1 MPDVNYTEQLQEL
14 MQNAK
19 IGSFNAL
26 CQLADV
32 SRRQLLKLRRG
43 EVKHVRIETL
53 IKLSQALNI
62 SLDAL
67 INQLS
72 TSEVENSSSDITEST
87 VETLNSA
94 VAEQELLKLVEGLN
108 AEGKDSQL
116 QKQLL
121 LEGFQQSCL
130 EILESLLLQLPTAA
144 HKARENPQ
152 LPAVNI
158 LPLVEKPLERLLQA
172 WGIEAIAQVG
182 EEVSYNPQLHQP
194 MEGNISPNQIVKV
207 RYIGYH
213 QQGKL
218 LYRAKVS
225 PILSQ

>member
-1 MPDVNYTEQLQEL
+1 MSDVNYTQQLQGL
-14 MQNAK
+14 MRNAE
-19 IGSFNAL
+19 ITSFNAL
-26 CQLADV
+26 CQVACV

-43 EVKHVRIETL
+43 EVEQVKIETL

-67 INQLS
+67 INGLLPLDVKCS
-72 TSEVENSSSDITEST
+72 FSNITETDTKNVTS
-87 VETLNSA
+87 VLEKQETL
-94 VAEQELLKLVEGLN
+94 KLGEN
-108 AEGKDSQL
+108 FTEE
-116 QKQLL
+116 QKQVV

-130 EILESLLLQLPTAA
+130 EILESLLLQLPTVA

-158 LPLVEKPLERLLQA
+158 LPLLEKPLERLLQA

-182 EEVSYNPQLHQP
+182 EEVFYNPQLHQP
-194 MEGNISPNQIVKV
+194 MEGNILPSQIVKV
-207 RYIGYH
+207 RYVGY
-213 QQGKL
+213 QQRGKL

-225 PILSQ
+225 PILNK